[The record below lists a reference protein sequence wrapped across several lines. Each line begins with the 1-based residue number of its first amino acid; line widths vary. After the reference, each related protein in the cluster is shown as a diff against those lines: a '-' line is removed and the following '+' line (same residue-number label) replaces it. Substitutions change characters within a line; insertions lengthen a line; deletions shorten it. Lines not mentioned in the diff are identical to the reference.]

1 MQGEP
6 LMVTL
11 LANGV
16 ETASRSVK
24 YHRPRGAFCMAGVCG
39 QCWMRIGDL
48 PNRAACLQES
58 HEGLVASRENAF
70 PSADFDVFRGADI
83 FFESLDH
90 HRLATTPIRSLNKIM
105 QETARRMAGLG
116 SLSDQPAVPAA
127 AITEREVE
135 LAVIGGGPAGLAA
148 ALETTKAGIPT
159 LLVESRSNLGGVLRT
174 RLYDEDRELAS
185 LPARA
190 AEQLRDVAL
199 SSQAVGIYAGE
210 GLLLKKQNGLEL
222 IRAKSLI
229 IATGGYEQPP
239 LFESNDLPGH
249 YGARAF
255 AELSLNY
262 GVLPGKKVV
271 IVDCG
276 GELGP
281 RLESALK
288 NQKVDVTRV
297 TEKVVAARGGTRVK
311 GVEVESGK
319 KISCDAIASA
329 MNVAPAF
336 ELARQA
342 GCSIEHRPQDGGF
355 VVVVDGEAQTTA
367 VSVFA
372 AGDATG
378 AKTATESYRQ
388 GVLAGRSAIAAMQ
401 NAMTRTPR

>member
-39 QCWMRIGDL
+39 QCWMRIDDL
-48 PNRAACLQES
+48 PNRAACLQRS
-58 HEGLVASRENAF
+58 HDGLVASRENAF

-90 HRLATTPIRSLNKIM
+90 HRLATTPLRPLNKIM

-116 SLSDQPAVPAA
+116 TLSDRAAIPAA

-135 LAVIGGGPAGLAA
+135 LAVIGGGPAGLGA
-148 ALETTKAGIPT
+148 ALETTKAGVPT
-159 LLVESRSNLGGVLRT
+159 LLVESRPALGGILRT
-174 RLYDEDRELAS
+174 RLFDDDPALAN
-185 LPARA
+185 LAERA
-190 AEQLRDVAL
+190 ADQLRDVAL
-199 SSQAVGIYAGE
+199 SAQAVGIYADE
-210 GLLLKKQNGLEL
+210 GLLLKKENGLEL

-255 AELSLNY
+255 AELALNY
-262 GVLPGKKVV
+262 GVVPGKKVV

-281 RLESALK
+281 RLETALK
-288 NQKVDVTRV
+288 KQNVDVVRV

-355 VVVVDGEAQTTA
+355 VVVVDDAARTTA
-367 VSVFA
+367 RSVFA

-378 AKTATESYRQ
+378 AKKAGEAYRQ
-388 GVLAGRSAIAAMQ
+388 GVLAGRSAIAAIQ
-401 NAMTRTPR
+401 NATTRAPR